1 MRSAP
6 LCLAPA
12 LVHALAL
19 APALALGLS
28 GCAGWVVFGHTIG
41 EDRPAAAQI
50 PRTQPPAA
58 SAPPGQAAPAVSAA
72 PTQPL
77 VASQVQA
84 APAAQSAQPAAMAQP
99 AVMQTAGPAWVGSVY
114 IIVSPQAKDQI
125 AKDTRFDAQKLLA
138 AVENELQARRLLVAA
153 DATIGSGA
161 SANRRMEI
169 DVDAF
174 STRASSNAVIFGY
187 ALGSGELAADI
198 RLRDAEG
205 RQISGFPVQ
214 AKARLATRPA
224 EQDPNPLGNLYH
236 RFAVLTADRL
246 AGVTSKPDEAEV
258 MPR

>member
-1 MRSAP
+1 MRSAL

-12 LVHALAL
+12 TLAL
-19 APALALGLS
+19 AALGLS
-28 GCAGWVVFGHTIG
+28 GCAGWVVFGRTIG

-50 PRTQPPAA
+50 PPTQPPA
-58 SAPPGQAAPAVSAA
+58 SAA
-72 PTQPL
+72 PPT
-77 VASQVQA
+77 QA
-84 APAAQSAQPAAMAQP
+84 ASAVPATPAAQSSQPAMAQP
-99 AVMQTAGPAWVGSVY
+99 AIQTAAASPTSVGSVY

-125 AKDTRFDAQKLLA
+125 AKDARFDEQKLLA
-138 AVENELQARRLLVAA
+138 AVEQELQARRLLVAA
-153 DATIGSGA
+153 DATFGSGA

-174 STRASSNAVIFGY
+174 STRAASNAVIFGY

-224 EQDPNPLGNLYH
+224 EEDPNPLGNLYH

-246 AGVTSKPDEAEV
+246 AGVPSKPDESEV